1 MNEGYECFKVDRI
14 TQHQFEDFISSTGNI
29 DAYMFEERMVSSM
42 DIPTFGENSRMSI
55 YQPISI
61 HNLTKGVVY
70 CGSGLTNSVSALL
83 AGTRQSILGY
93 TDGIVI
99 CVEDITGRTPDGSLR
114 QCSYDV
120 PLQRFSDLSDYKVGI
135 RVFHIKPEALLKL
148 QRIVIMELGLSFAL
162 NRDDIVIINLR
173 NVDGYYDHQTKQY
186 LHQFSENGAFGFR
199 ALWPKNDSSP
209 DKLYTSMNGTVIT
222 VPIIKDFNV
231 KVPAI
236 SYQYLNDFGARE
248 QGYVEL
254 PVDKLSIGAQI
265 YIKNIS
271 FNISDTKHTI
281 ENMTRTANQEL
292 AQCRQD
298 NSLLKE
304 TVGLKDTEIKQ
315 LKMRVQAYEDFKND
329 IDRSAATQL
338 RVTDHAVKV
347 REQDV
352 KFDEL
357 RFKQQEKQMNLLSI
371 IGKTVIGLFAIIPS
385 VIKFIQFV
393 SAAKTS

>member
-1 MNEGYECFKVDRI
+1 
-14 TQHQFEDFISSTGNI
+14 
-29 DAYMFEERMVSSM
+29 
-42 DIPTFGENSRMSI
+42 
-55 YQPISI
+55 
-61 HNLTKGVVY
+61 
-70 CGSGLTNSVSALL
+70 
-83 AGTRQSILGY
+83 
-93 TDGIVI
+93 
-99 CVEDITGRTPDGSLR
+99 
-114 QCSYDV
+114 
-120 PLQRFSDLSDYKVGI
+120 
-135 RVFHIKPEALLKL
+135 
-148 QRIVIMELGLSFAL
+148 
-162 NRDDIVIINLR
+162 
-173 NVDGYYDHQTKQY
+173 
-186 LHQFSENGAFGFR
+186 
-199 ALWPKNDSSP
+199 
-209 DKLYTSMNGTVIT
+209 
-222 VPIIKDFNV
+222 
-231 KVPAI
+231 
-236 SYQYLNDFGARE
+236 
-248 QGYVEL
+248 
-254 PVDKLSIGAQI
+254 
-265 YIKNIS
+265 
-271 FNISDTKHTI
+271 
-281 ENMTRTANQEL
+281 MTRTANQEL